1 LSSLQKSS
9 IQCSNCRIL
18 LPLDTFNKDALV
30 TCPVCHTEMY
40 AFAFPA
46 LLKPVMQSKP
56 AELILLEDDAGCFY
70 HSQKKAVV
78 ACEYCGRF
86 LCGLCDIDF
95 NSQHLCTSCIEA
107 GKKKKSLKNLE
118 NRRVLYDDMALA
130 FAILPLISFFFTVI
144 TAPIAIFLAIKHWN
158 SPSSIIPRRSKTRM
172 VFAIGIALMQVGGW
186 ITLAVFLISR
196 IGD

>member
-1 LSSLQKSS
+1 M
-9 IQCSNCRIL
+9 QCSNCRNF
-18 LPLDTFNKDALV
+18 LPLDVFNKDSSV
-30 TCPVCHTEMY
+30 TCPVCFADMY

-46 LLKPVMQSKP
+46 LLKPIAQSKP
-56 AELILLEDDAGCFY
+56 GEQILLADDAGCFY
-70 HSQKKAVV
+70 HQQKKAVV

-95 NSQHLCTSCIEA
+95 NGQHLCATCIEA
-107 GKKKKSLKNLE
+107 GRKKKSLKNVE

-144 TAPIAIFLAIKHWN
+144 TAPIAIFLAIRHWN
-158 SPSSIIPRRSKTRM
+158 TPTSIIPRKSKVRM
-172 VFAIGIALMQVGGW
+172 LVAIGIALMQVGGW
-186 ITLAVFLISR
+186 ITLAVFLVSR